1 MMQEKNTKQS
11 TKQNMKTKQNKTL
24 RVSETTIDEDDSSAL
39 TESNARKT
47 VEMNKKGITR
57 NHAAATNVNAK
68 ASFTKK
74 PDKETVKRVVD
85 DSWAEKQSEAFCKW
99 LNFNF
104 DSSEDLEFEIASIKA
119 QGGERSRTALRT
131 LQFHQRKAQAKIKAV
146 SLYNSPEFIGM
157 RNAIESEIKRK
168 RLLIRSDKDVFA
180 DVGLKGQ
187 MVKMLLSYSSAWLR
201 LGLETIFGETITLDQ
216 FIKEQ
221 EERSKIR
228 SHLGILT
235 PDKNDAKVR
244 QHAEKIVCDRLC
256 LIFVRFFSY
265 YFFAATDIQI
275 SPEKVHLRPNYFR
288 STNQEK
294 IYRR

>member
-1 MMQEKNTKQS
+1 MMQENKTKQS
-11 TKQNMKTKQNKTL
+11 TKQTMKMKQNRPL
-24 RVSETTIDEDDSSAL
+24 MVSATINDKNDSSTL
-39 TESNARKT
+39 IDSNERKR
-47 VEMNKKGITR
+47 VVMNKKVKTR
-57 NHAAATNVNAK
+57 SQTAATNSSAK
-68 ASFTKK
+68 PSLSKK
-74 PDKETVKRVVD
+74 PDKVAVKRIVD

-146 SLYNSPEFIGM
+146 SLYNSPEFVGM

-244 QHAEKIVCDRLC
+244 QRFEKIVYDKFC
-256 LIFVRFFSY
+256 LIFVLFF
-265 YFFAATDIQI
+265 
-275 SPEKVHLRPNYFR
+275 L
-288 STNQEK
+288 
-294 IYRR
+294 